1 MIDYKI
7 EFIKIDNL
15 TFLIASTDIVSGEM
29 NFSPV
34 ERPL

>member
-7 EFIKIDNL
+7 EFIEIDNL
-15 TFLIASTDIVSGEM
+15 TFLIASTDIASGEM